1 MNASITLFVGMCT
14 TLLAIINPLE
24 AIPVFLGLT
33 QGKDRAE
40 QNKIARPSCL
50 YAMMLAFFF
59 LLFGSLLLRLFGIS
73 LSMIRVVGGI
83 ILTRIGF
90 QMFNPTPQA
99 KSGSGSAGP
108 DSTDQDVA
116 FIPLAMPIMFG
127 PGAIA
132 TILGMA
138 STVKRPSEEL
148 VSYVAISLAIIVTMA
163 VTYLSLVYSKG
174 ILTKVG
180 PKGIDAATR
189 IVGFFVSAM
198 GMGLIFHGVIESPQT
213 YGIVG
218 GGSQP
223 VLTRHRPSLTD
234 SVRRPNRYS
243 RVVGGA
249 WPSCANHPPHRS
261 Y

>member
-1 MNASITLFVGMCT
+1 MNASISLFIGMFT

-24 AIPVFLGLT
+24 AIPVFLGLM
-33 QGKDRAE
+33 QGKDSAE
-40 QNKIARPSCL
+40 QHRVARTSCL
-50 YAMMLAFFF
+50 YALMLAFFF
-59 LLFGSLLLRLFGIS
+59 LLFGTLLLRLFGVP

-99 KSGSGSAGP
+99 KSDSGSGDGS

-138 STVKRPSEEL
+138 STVKRSSEEL
-148 VSYVAISLAIIVTMA
+148 VSFVAISFAIIATMA
-163 VTYLSLVYSKG
+163 VTYLSLVYSRG
-174 ILTKVG
+174 ILKKVG

-198 GMGLIFHGVIESPQT
+198 GMGLIFHGVIEFLQT

-218 GGSQP
+218 G
-223 VLTRHRPSLTD
+223 
-234 SVRRPNRYS
+234 
-243 RVVGGA
+243 RVV
-249 WPSCANHPPHRS
+249 SLF
-261 Y
+261 